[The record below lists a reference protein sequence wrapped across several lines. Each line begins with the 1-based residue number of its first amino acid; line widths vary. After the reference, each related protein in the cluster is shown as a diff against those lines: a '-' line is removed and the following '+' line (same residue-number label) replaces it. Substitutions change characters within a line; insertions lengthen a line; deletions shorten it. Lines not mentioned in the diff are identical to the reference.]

1 MSPSVLI
8 IFAIFVP
15 ILCGVCILAKPEF
28 KSRKAL
34 IATAS
39 VGLVVTTVL
48 SFTILLLG
56 DMQLHLFS
64 IGENMEIFFHAD
76 KMGRIFMTIIM
87 IVLPLVCIYAFEY
100 MGHYEQEQR
109 FFGFYLMVYGVLLA
123 LSYAGNIVTFYLFY
137 EMMSIFSMPLV
148 FHFRTREA
156 VMAGLKYLFYSLTGA
171 YCVLFGIYFL
181 NQYTTTLNFT
191 AGGTLDMAKVAGNEG
206 LLLVVAMSMIVGFGV
221 KAGMIPLHAWL
232 PNAHPI
238 APAPASAA
246 LSAIIVKMGVFGV
259 MRVVYY
265 LFGVNIL
272 RGTWVQYTWIALTLI
287 TVFFGSMM
295 AYREKV
301 FKKRLAYSTV
311 SQVSYI
317 LFGMSLMH
325 PTALTGSLLH
335 ILFHAVIKSALF
347 MSAGAV
353 IYKCGIERVDEMRGI
368 GKKMPR
374 IMWCFTLC
382 SLALIGIPPA
392 SGFIS
397 KWYLAT
403 GSLATEIPVVSWL
416 GPVVLLVS
424 ALLTA
429 GYLLPIA
436 IEGFF
441 PGPDFDYEHLE
452 KKDPTKQMLVPIMIL
467 AGLAILLGVFPN
479 FFVGYMSELMQLL
492 F

>member
-1 MSPSVLI
+1 MGQSVLI
-8 IFAIFVP
+8 LFAIFVP
-15 ILCGVCILAKPEF
+15 ILWGVGILAMPEF
-28 KSRKAL
+28 RSRKAL
-34 IATAS
+34 ITVAS
-39 VGLVVTTVL
+39 IGLALT
-48 SFTILLLG
+48 TILSVIIIVSG
-56 DMQLHLFS
+56 EMQLHLFS
-64 IGENMEIFFHAD
+64 IGENMEIFFQTD
-76 KMGRIFMTIIM
+76 QMGRVFMTIVT
-87 IVLPLVCIYAFEY
+87 IVLPLVAIYAFEY

-109 FFGFYLMVYGVLLA
+109 FYGFYLMVYGVLLA

-148 FHFRTREA
+148 FHFRSREA

-171 YCVLFGIYFL
+171 YFVLFGVYFL

-191 AGGTLDMAKVAGNEG
+191 AGGTLDMAQIAGNEG
-206 LLLVVAMSMIVGFGV
+206 ALLVVAMCMIVGFGV

-265 LFGVNIL
+265 LFGVDFL
-272 RGTWVQYTWIALTLI
+272 RGTWVQYTWITLTLI

-325 PTALTGSLLH
+325 PVALTGSLLH

-353 IYKCGIERVDEMRGI
+353 IYKCGAERVDEMRGI
-368 GKKMPR
+368 GKKMPK
-374 IMWCFTLC
+374 IMWSFTLC

-403 GSLATEIPVVSWL
+403 GALATDMPVVSWL

-436 IEGFF
+436 IDGFF
-441 PGPDFDYEHLE
+441 PGPDFDYANLE

-467 AGLAILLGVFPN
+467 AGLAILFGVFPN
-479 FFVGYMSELMQLL
+479 YFVGYMTDLVQLL